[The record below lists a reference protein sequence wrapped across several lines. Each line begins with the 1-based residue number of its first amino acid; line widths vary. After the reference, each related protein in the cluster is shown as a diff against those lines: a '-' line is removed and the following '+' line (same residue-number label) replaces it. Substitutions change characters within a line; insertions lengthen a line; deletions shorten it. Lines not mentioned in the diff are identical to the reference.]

1 MPWQMGLI
9 LGGARS
15 GKTRLALRIGQAF
28 PPPRFYL
35 ATAEDDP
42 ADPEMAAR
50 IERHRRDRGGAWH
63 TIEVGLDLTEA
74 LERLPRTARI
84 AVVDCLTLWLGRW
97 MARDPDDA
105 AVLRRGDALLEAAA
119 RCPAPVIF
127 VSNEVGLGVV
137 PMNPVGRRFRDLA
150 GWLHQRVA
158 DQADWVVFMVAGLPM
173 YLKEDADLVLGPF
186 TDLP

>member
-1 MPWQMGLI
+1 MPWQVGLI

-15 GKTRLALRIGQAF
+15 GKTRLALQIGQAF

-35 ATAEDDP
+35 ATAEADS
-42 ADPEMAAR
+42 ADPEMQAR
-50 IERHRRDRGGAWH
+50 IERHRRDRGDAWY
-63 TIEVGLDLTEA
+63 TVEVGLELAEA
-74 LERLPRTARI
+74 LERLPPTARI

-97 MARDPDDA
+97 MERDADDA
-105 AVLRRGDALLEAAA
+105 VLHRADALLAATV

-137 PMNPVGRRFRDLA
+137 PAHPVGRRFRDLA

-158 DQADWVVFMVAGLPM
+158 DRADWVVLTVAGLPM
-173 YLKEDADLVLGPF
+173 YLRGDADLVWGPPAA
-186 TDLP
+186 LS